1 MAVNYDSVLGQVL
14 AHGLEPKHNAL
25 ITDGQVHR
33 CTVNGSRDKPG
44 WYRLS
49 EKTLEHGDLAIIGSF
64 GVWRGNDNGAQSI
77 ALNLPE
83 LSEEQKKAFRAQ
95 LREDRKRADA
105 QRAAEAERAAARA
118 RAVWNKLREQGECDY
133 LPRKRVGAYGVRF
146 TPSGA
151 MAIPMTDNAGQV
163 WGLQFILGRSTH
175 GKRIARLERDKEYW
189 PRGHIKRG
197 RYHLIGL
204 PTWVCLVAEGYAT
217 AASLHANTSI
227 PVAVAFDAN
236 NIGPVVEQL
245 RKRFRGRVKILICAD
260 DDRFGKCQHR
270 DTAGK
275 RCANPI
281 DLLDNSPTCPAC
293 GNPHNVENAG
303 RKAAANVVA
312 DGVQWV
318 APEFADQDARRAA
331 FFDNGSKLSDYNDL
345 HVTDGPSAVRDQ
357 IEAALGKYGWEP
369 PDRPARG
376 LATGGEGGDGS
387 RRAAVSTLS
396 LDDIVDRFIHVD
408 DNTGDFVFDTWT
420 TSVVKRSKVVN
431 MLPARV
437 RWDDVK
443 DHHTWRARAVYIDQI
458 GFDPGGEDPNIV
470 CNRWDGWPTK
480 PAEGTCDRL
489 LELLRYL
496 CGNEDNGGEVYEWV
510 LRWLAYPLQHP
521 GAKLHSAIVVH
532 GPQGTGKSR
541 FFEAYGKIYGEY
553 SLVLNQGAIEDK
565 FNADWTERKL
575 FIVADEI
582 VARSDMYHLKNQL
595 KGFITGEWVRV
606 NPKNVAAHRERNH
619 MNLVFL
625 SNEKQPVVLENDDRR
640 HLVIWTPPPLS
651 TSFFEEVDAEI
662 DAGGI
667 AALHHHLLQ
676 LDMGDFKPWS
686 RPPMTRSKQ
695 QLIDINRESVDRFL
709 GDWQAGDIEGLPFCP
724 CASADLYT
732 AYLQWCRRE
741 GVKVPRESN
750 QFAGHI
756 DKLAG
761 WVKGHKDR
769 YETCHYDGGT
779 KRQRMIIPPEDALR
793 APPWNAK
800 GPDGY
805 AKPMSKSQTQ
815 WLTDCFFDF
824 RNALQGVSA

>member
-1 MAVNYDSVLGQVL
+1 MAVNYDAVLSQL
-14 AHGLEPKHNAL
+14 RAHGLCVDSLDVRGKVVRCK
-25 ITDGQVHR
+25 IDGDR
-33 CTVNGSRDKPG
+33 EKRG
-44 WYRLS
+44 WYLLR
-49 EKTLEHGDLAIIGSF
+49 EITLERGDQAIVGSF
-64 GVWRGNDNGAQSI
+64 GIWQGADNGAQKVD
-77 ALNLPE
+77 LNLPE
-83 LSEEQKKAFRAQ
+83 LSAEQKKAIRDQMRADQ
-95 LREDRKRADA
+95 RRADA
-105 QRAAEAERAAARA
+105 QRAAQAENAAAKA
-118 RAVWNKLREQGECDY
+118 KVFWAQQLEQGDCDY
-133 LPRKRVGAYGVRF
+133 LARKRVGPHGVRF
-146 TPSGA
+146 TKHGA
-151 MAIPMTDNAGQV
+151 MVIPMSDNAGAV
-163 WGLQFILGRSTH
+163 WGLQFILSGAH
-175 GKRIARLERDKEYW
+175 YAKRVARLGRDKQFW
-189 PRGHIKRG
+189 PTGHIKRG
-197 RYHLIGL
+197 RYHMIGL

-217 AASLHANTSI
+217 AASLHEATGL
-227 PVAVAFDAN
+227 PVAVAFDAG
-236 NIGPVVEQL
+236 NIAPVVEQL
-245 RKRFRGRVKILICAD
+245 RKRFRGRVKIMICAD

-270 DTAGK
+270 DASGK
-275 RCANPI
+275 RCAHPI
-281 DLLDNSPTCPAC
+281 DLLDDSPTCPAC
-293 GNPHNVENAG
+293 GNPHKVENAG

-331 FFDNGSKLSDYNDL
+331 FFDHGSKLSDYNDL
-345 HVTDGPSAVRDQ
+345 HVTDGLATVRDQ
-357 IEAALGKYGWEP
+357 IEAALGKYGWAP

-387 RRAAVSTLS
+387 RRSAVSTLS
-396 LDDIVDRFIHVD
+396 LDDIVDRFIHID

-420 TSVVKRSKVVN
+420 KSVVKRSKVVN

-458 GFDPGGEDPNIV
+458 GFDPGEEDANIV

-480 PAEGTCDRL
+480 PAEGTCERL

-496 CGNEDNGGEVYEWV
+496 CGNENNGGEVYEWV

-582 VARSDMYHLKNQL
+582 VARQDMYHLKNQL
-595 KGFITGEWVRV
+595 KNFITGEWVRV

-651 TSFFEEVDAEI
+651 AAFFEEVDAEI
-662 DAGGI
+662 AAGGI

-709 GDWQAGDIEGLPFCP
+709 GDWQAGDIDGLPFCP
-724 CASADLYT
+724 CASSDLYS

-750 QFAGHI
+750 QFMGHI

-761 WVKGHKDR
+761 WEKGHKDR
-769 YETCHYDGGT
+769 HENCHYEGK
-779 KRQRMIIPPEDALR
+779 KRQRMIIPPGEALR

-805 AKPMSKSQTQ
+805 AKPINKSQTQ

-824 RNALQGVSA
+824 RNALQGAAA